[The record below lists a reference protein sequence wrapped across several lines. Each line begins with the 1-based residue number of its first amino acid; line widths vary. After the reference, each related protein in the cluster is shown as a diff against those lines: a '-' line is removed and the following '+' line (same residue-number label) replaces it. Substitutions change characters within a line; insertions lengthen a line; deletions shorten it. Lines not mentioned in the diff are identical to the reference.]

1 MSRSDKDKP
10 GGHIRRSKGRLACGC
25 CATITRTLYSEQRAT
40 RERAAREY
48 EELAGS
54 IAIDHEPCED
64 GTPGLGHTFVAS
76 NRCIHCGANDL
87 DTVLYPE
94 LTPCIQDRD
103 PIVYSTGTDRRPTTN
118 LARLTTL

>member
-25 CATITRTLYSEQRAT
+25 CTTITRTLYSEQRAT
-40 RERAAREY
+40 RERAAHEY

-54 IAIDHEPCED
+54 ITIDHEPCGD
-64 GTPGLGHTFVAS
+64 DRPGLGHTFVAS

-87 DTVLYPE
+87 DTLLYPE

-118 LARLTTL
+118 LTRLTTL

>member
-25 CATITRTLYSEQRAT
+25 CTTITRTLYSEQRAT
-40 RERAAREY
+40 RERAAHEY

-54 IAIDHEPCED
+54 IAIDHEP
-64 GTPGLGHTFVAS
+64 
-76 NRCIHCGANDL
+76 
-87 DTVLYPE
+87 YPE

-103 PIVYSTGTDRRPTTN
+103 PIVYSTGTDQRPTTN
-118 LARLTTL
+118 LTHLTTL